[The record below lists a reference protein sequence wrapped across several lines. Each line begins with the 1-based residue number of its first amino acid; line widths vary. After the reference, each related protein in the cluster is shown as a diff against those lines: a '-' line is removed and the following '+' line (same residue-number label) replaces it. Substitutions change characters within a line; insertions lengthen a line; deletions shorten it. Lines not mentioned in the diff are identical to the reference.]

1 MKERTKAEGKMRLL
15 SSVKLLPQVRWCFL
29 SRLYSQQHSDEL
41 IRNFGILA
49 HIDAGTFIFF
59 LFYVYVPFLLCIVH
73 ESDDGN
79 IYYFREDNNHRA
91 DAFLLGHNLSHG

>member
-1 MKERTKAEGKMRLL
+1 MRLL

-49 HIDAGTFIFF
+49 HIDAGTFIF
-59 LFYVYVPFLLCIVH
+59 LFYVFFSFFVMY
-73 ESDDGN
+73 S
-79 IYYFREDNNHRA
+79 A
-91 DAFLLGHNLSHG
+91 